1 MNPLKT
7 HLSGAI
13 CLTAFIAI
21 GCVMLRPAAS
31 LANTYCAGAY
41 ISTEAGGYTW
51 SVSRSSTYI
60 FVTRTPPSMSTA
72 VMAGGGLVWTGE
84 FLDGRF
90 MLRQNLGL
98 EAFIAKRF
106 DIARFSLVNTFSYV
120 PFRTDDFFVWFGP
133 QLNLFYIWGKD
144 SSSSMFLYSD
154 FIATNVPVYRKRRY
168 RILPIGTGLAL
179 GVDYEVYPNL
189 RLSFEGGF
197 HLSTSV
203 YGSSHEVGD
212 GKASATGYEG
222 YATVGVLYRFTE
234 KSRNMQDDE

>member
-1 MNPLKT
+1 MRTPRTYLQGIKPL
-7 HLSGAI
+7 S
-13 CLTAFIAI
+13 AFIAA
-21 GCVMLRPAAS
+21 GCIMLHPSPS
-31 LANTYCAGAY
+31 LPNTYCAGAY
-41 ISTEAGGYTW
+41 FSTEVGGYTW
-51 SVSRSSTYI
+51 NVSRSSTYV

-72 VMAGGGLVWTGE
+72 VLAGGGLVWTGE

-90 MLRQNLGL
+90 MLRQSLGL

-106 DIARFSLVNTFSYV
+106 DMTRFSLINTFAYV

-144 SSSSMFLYSD
+144 SSSTMFLFSD
-154 FIATNVPVYRKRRY
+154 YISSNVPVYRKRRY
-168 RILPIGTGLAL
+168 GILPIGTGLAL
-179 GVDYEVYPNL
+179 GLDYEVYNNL

-203 YGSSHEVGD
+203 YGISREVGD

-222 YATVGVLYRFTE
+222 YANVGVLYRFTE
-234 KSRNMQDDE
+234 KSRDSHDDE